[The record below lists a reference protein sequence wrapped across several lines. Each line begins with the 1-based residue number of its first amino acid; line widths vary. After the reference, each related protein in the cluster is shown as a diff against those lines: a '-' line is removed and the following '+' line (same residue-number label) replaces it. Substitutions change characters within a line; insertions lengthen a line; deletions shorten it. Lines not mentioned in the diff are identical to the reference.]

1 LKATEVVWRIRR
13 ATLIGTL
20 ALGVCVPGLTQDFS
34 NPSSITDYDPRE
46 VALLPH
52 YCIYTQL
59 FREHVPGGSDITQI
73 QAWRSF
79 MGPEFEAM
87 HHYCFGLMKTNRA
100 TLHAQNKDQR
110 LFYLTD
116 AVTEYDFVLQRVPND
131 FIVLPEILTKK
142 GENLVRMGREPLA
155 LIQFNRAIEVKPD
168 YWTAYGDLSDLYKQ
182 QGNLT
187 EARKVLEKGLSFSPN
202 APGLK
207 RRMAEL
213 ATSADDKKAS
223 RRSSPS
229 ASASAQP

>member
-1 LKATEVVWRIRR
+1 MNATEVAWRIRR
-13 ATLIGTL
+13 MKWIGALTLGI
-20 ALGVCVPGLTQDFS
+20 CSPGFAQNFA

-46 VALLPH
+46 VAMLPR

-59 FREHVPGGSDITQI
+59 FREHVPGGNDIQQI

-110 LFYLTD
+110 QFYLTD
-116 AVTEYDFVLQRVPND
+116 AIIEYDFVLQRVPND

-142 GENLVRMGREPLA
+142 GENLMRLGKEPLA
-155 LIQFNRAIEVKPD
+155 LIEYNRAIEAKPD

-182 QGNLT
+182 QGNIT
-187 EARKVLEKGLSFSPN
+187 EARKVLERGLSFSPD

-213 ATSADDKKAS
+213 ATGNDDKKGP
-223 RRSSPS
+223 RHSSPP
-229 ASASAQP
+229 ASSSVQR

>member
-1 LKATEVVWRIRR
+1 MMWS
-13 ATLIGTL
+13 GTL
-20 ALGVCVPGLTQDFS
+20 AFGVSLPGVAQDFS

-59 FREHVPGGSDITQI
+59 FREHVPGGNDITQI

-110 LFYLTD
+110 EFYLTD
-116 AVTEYDFVLQRVPND
+116 AITEYDFVLQRVPND

-142 GENLVRMGREPLA
+142 GENLVRLGREPLA
-155 LIQFNRAIEVKPD
+155 LVQFNRAVEVKPD
-168 YWTAYGDLSDLYKQ
+168 YWTAYGDLSDLYRQ
-182 QGNLT
+182 QGNIA
-187 EARKVLEKGLSFSPN
+187 EARKVLERGLSFSPN
-202 APGLK
+202 AAGLT

-213 ATSADDKKAS
+213 ATGADKKAP
-223 RRSSPS
+223 RRPSPAAS
-229 ASASAQP
+229 APAPASASTSAQR